1 MNKRSIGSEK
11 EMLAAEFLKSGGY
24 QILEM
29 NYRCRQGELDIVA
42 RRGDLLVIAEVK
54 YRAGSACG
62 DPAEAVDVR
71 KQRKICRV
79 TLDYLMRHPQFQE
92 KPCRFDVICVYGDGQ
107 IRHIEDAFFF
117 QR

>member
-11 EMLAAEFLKSGGY
+11 EMLAAEFLKSHGY

-42 RRGDLLVIAEVK
+42 RRDEMLVIAEVK
-54 YRAGSACG
+54 YRADFACG

-71 KQRKICRV
+71 KQRRICRV

-107 IRHIEDAFFF
+107 IRHIEDAFLF